1 MVMVIRTK
9 VSERDYMYP
18 MAGAPQ
24 VGGGVGKRGSPQ
36 CHRSKHNACE
46 TMHCRHTT
54 YIFRLFPHVNPC
66 QIDGRH
72 SDSFCSF
79 LRIVLCGRD
88 AARSMLSPPC
98 NMRTHIFVRAI
109 RNLQHSHELYDT
121 IPSTSLNLGN
131 IEKAC
136 RNL

>member
-1 MVMVIRTK
+1 
-9 VSERDYMYP
+9 MYP

-24 VGGGVGKRGSPQ
+24 VGGGKSEV
-36 CHRSKHNACE
+36 HRNAIDPSNACE

-54 YIFRLFPHVNPC
+54 YIFRLFPHANPC

-131 IEKAC
+131 IKKAC
-136 RNL
+136 WNL